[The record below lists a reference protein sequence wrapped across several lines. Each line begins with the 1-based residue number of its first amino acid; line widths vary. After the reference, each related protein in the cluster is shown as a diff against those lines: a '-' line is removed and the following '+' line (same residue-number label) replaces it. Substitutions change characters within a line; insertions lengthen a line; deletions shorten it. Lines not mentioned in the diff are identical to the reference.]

1 MIYNDYGLINRDGS
15 INLQYAFEWM
25 ETLKEKYDMRE
36 ILQDMEDIEWL
47 LSAPIDNIDLMEKKF
62 DEVSAKYNQ
71 YVNLV
76 NLYNYRRGMNQ
87 VKSSLREQL
96 RLNYNHLPLFGLMK
110 HGVTK
115 VLEQEA
121 NKMMFEYA

>member
-1 MIYNDYGLINRDGS
+1 
-15 INLQYAFEWM
+15 
-25 ETLKEKYDMRE
+25 
-36 ILQDMEDIEWL
+36 
-47 LSAPIDNIDLMEKKF
+47 MEKKF

-96 RLNYNHLPLFGLMK
+96 RLYYNHLPLFGLMK

-121 NKMMFEYA
+121 HNMMFEYAWKNFKIFFRKSVRFGIFKLYLYNEKFFFACTFFLW